1 MRYRFKVGD
10 VVRCKKKYSGLYN
23 WAGMDA
29 LCKVVAF
36 IPVKT
41 SWLFNCVDGIRK
53 RMVENIR
60 VKIIAHKREGEDSSY
75 VGQTQEVYD
84 FHFKKADRR
93 DEETFILYRI

>member
-29 LCKVVAF
+29 LCKVVALIKEPRSF
-36 IPVKT
+36 DRYG
-41 SWLFNCVDGIRK
+41 LDGKRK

-60 VKIIAHKREGEDSSY
+60 VKIIAHKREGED
-75 VGQTQEVYD
+75 GQTQEVYD

>member
-29 LCKVVAF
+29 LCKVVALIKEPRSF
-36 IPVKT
+36 DRYG
-41 SWLFNCVDGIRK
+41 LDGKRK